1 MCNDNYQLKVVSS
14 LWHLGSQGGL
24 GITLKVTSGMVMIP
38 LSAIRFSRR
47 KMPPRRLRRGLDMNG
62 SLHQTIS
69 YLPSLIIRSKDWCLS
84 LELEIVTFE
93 GIDTNLGR
101 VWYV

>member
-1 MCNDNYQLKVVSS
+1 
-14 LWHLGSQGGL
+14 
-24 GITLKVTSGMVMIP
+24 
-38 LSAIRFSRR
+38 
-47 KMPPRRLRRGLDMNG
+47 MPPRRLRRGLDMNG